1 MYAQSDE
8 ERVHMLKVM
17 KFINER
23 GGHAQVTELKAPKRI
38 TKHFRK
44 CLKNYKHEVFVSNA
58 INELVH
64 IALTEKVMRHTTY
77 NGSSQNKLKKKHKQK
92 TS

>member
-17 KFINER
+17 VHKR
-23 GGHAQVTELKAPKRI
+23 TGGHAQVTELKAPKRI

-44 CLKNYKHEVFVSNA
+44 CLKNFINMKFLFNA

-64 IALTEKVMRHTTY
+64 IAY
-77 NGSSQNKLKKKHKQK
+77 
-92 TS
+92 